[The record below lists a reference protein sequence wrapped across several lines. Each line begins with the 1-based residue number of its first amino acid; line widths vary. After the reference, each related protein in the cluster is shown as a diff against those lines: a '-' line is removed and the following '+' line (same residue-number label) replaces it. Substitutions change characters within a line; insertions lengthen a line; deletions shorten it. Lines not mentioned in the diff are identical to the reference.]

1 MYKVII
7 HTVIEYT
14 NKMLT
19 TTAQNLEQQQPSEY
33 ADVVVQCQV

>member
-1 MYKVII
+1 MYEVII
-7 HTVIEYT
+7 HKVIEYT
-14 NKMLT
+14 NIILT